1 MASKVAAKRLQK
13 ELKAFQAAPP
23 PFIDARPNE
32 SNILEWHYI
41 FRGPPGSP
49 YDGGEYWGTVVF
61 PKDYPFAPPELK
73 MMTPS
78 GRFSPN
84 TAICTSMS
92 NFHPGSWNVS
102 WSVET
107 ILVGLMS
114 FMLSEEITT
123 GATKA
128 TDAERKELATKSHAW
143 NLTQVKFKNLF
154 PEYAGEKMRDPPN
167 MTGGAPK
174 PAGPQGEG
182 TKPELLNPSSS
193 SADAADPPPPYAPA
207 PAAANPPRNY
217 VQIGLIAFFG
227 LQAAA
232 AAGFAVMGIWWAVT
246 GSE

>member
-13 ELKAFQAAPP
+13 EFKALQAAPP

-32 SNILEWHYI
+32 SNILEWHYL
-41 FRGPPGSP
+41 FRGPPETP
-49 YDGGEYWGTVVF
+49 YAGGEYWGTVVF
-61 PKDYPFAPPELK
+61 TKDYPFAPPELR
-73 MMTPS
+73 MLTPS
-78 GRFSPN
+78 GRFTPN

-128 TDAERKELATKSHAW
+128 TDAERKQLSDASHEW
-143 NLTQVKFKNLF
+143 NLKQPKFKTIW
-154 PEYAGEKMRDPPN
+154 PEYATKEMRDPPN
-167 MTGGAPK
+167 MTGGAPA

-182 TKPELLNPSSS
+182 VKPSSS
-193 SADAADPPPPYAPA
+193 
-207 PAAANPPRNY
+207 
-217 VQIGLIAFFG
+217 Q
-227 LQAAA
+227 
-232 AAGFAVMGIWWAVT
+232 
-246 GSE
+246 